1 MQYKYDRKLEYKIL
15 YNVKH
20 DLFDYP
26 NTSMSEYDIRT
37 VDFHMKLMEE
47 KGLLILTPFYYDF
60 YYSNIELTQKGEA
73 LLNHK
78 AS

>member
-1 MQYKYDRKLEYKIL
+1 MQYKYDSKLEYKIL
-15 YNVKH
+15 YSVKH

-37 VDFHMKLMEE
+37 VDFHMKLMEQ